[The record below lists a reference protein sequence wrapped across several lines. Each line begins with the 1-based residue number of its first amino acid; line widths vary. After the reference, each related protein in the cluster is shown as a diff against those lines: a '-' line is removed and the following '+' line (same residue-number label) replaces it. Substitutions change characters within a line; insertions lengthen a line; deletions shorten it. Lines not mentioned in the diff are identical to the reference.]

1 MKHFISLLIIL
12 FFFHTNLFSQWQNC
26 NGPDGGSLNAL
37 TNNGTFVFAGTVSG
51 GFYKS
56 SDDGSTWLQANY
68 GLTNT
73 TINCLVIKDQ
83 YVFAGT
89 LGGVFR
95 LPPSGASWVA
105 VNNGITSLKIYTLA
119 VSGNHLFA
127 GTWGGGVF
135 VSLDNG
141 NSWTAANTG
150 LGSMFMK
157 TSAVAFGYVY
167 LGTEG
172 GVYRSD
178 NAGAS
183 WTAVNNGLNPLS
195 TFSLGVA
202 GSNLYAGTYTGGIY
216 RSTNQGSSWTEVN
229 NGIPVNTTVNVFIG
243 VNWNILAGTYA
254 NGIFVSS
261 NNGANWI
268 QENNG
273 FPGNTSLYSFT
284 IKGDLIFAGT
294 NGSGAWKRILSQII
308 GIKQIA
314 SIIPDEFSLS
324 QNYPNPF
331 NPKTKIKIQIA
342 NLSDVRLVVY
352 DALGRNVETLVNKKL
367 QPGTYEFEFDARH
380 GGSSSYTSGVYF
392 YQLIAGDFVD
402 VKKMI
407 LMK

>member
-1 MKHFISLLIIL
+1 MRHFISILILILLFQYTDSL
-12 FFFHTNLFSQWQNC
+12 SQWQSC
-26 NGPDGGSLNAL
+26 NGPYGGSLNAL
-37 TNNGTFVFAGTVSG
+37 ANNGSFVFAGTYSG

-56 SDDGSTWLQANY
+56 SDDGSTWTQANF

-105 VNNGITSLKIYTLA
+105 VNNGITFHSIYTLA

-127 GTWGGGVF
+127 GTYGGGAF
-135 VSLDNG
+135 VSTNNG
-141 NSWTAANTG
+141 NSWTAINNG
-150 LGSMFMK
+150 LSSIYIR
-157 TSAVAFGYVY
+157 TSAVGFGYIY
-167 LGTEG
+167 MGTEG
-172 GVYRSD
+172 GVFRSN

-183 WTAVNNGLNPLS
+183 WSATNNGLNPLS

-202 GSNLYAGTYTGGIY
+202 GGNLYAGTYNGGVY
-216 RSTNQGSSWTEVN
+216 RSVNEGASWTAVN
-229 NGIPVNTTVNVFIG
+229 SGIPANTTVNVFIG
-243 VNWNILAGTYA
+243 VNWNILAGTYS
-254 NGIFVSS
+254 NGIYVSS
-261 NNGANWI
+261 NSGNSWT

-284 IKGDLIFAGT
+284 IKNNLIFAGT

-331 NPKTKIKIQIA
+331 NPKTKIKMQIA
-342 NLSDVRLVVY
+342 KLDDVKLIIY
-352 DALGRNVETLVNKKL
+352 DALGRKVETLVNKQLKS
-367 QPGTYEFEFDARH
+367 GTYEVEFD
-380 GGSSSYTSGVYF
+380 GSNYTSGVYF
-392 YQLIAGDFVD
+392 YRLEAGNFIS
-402 VKKMI
+402 VKRMMLLK
-407 LMK
+407 